1 MPGRARALISSVI
14 TEEKSS
20 VVPGS
25 KPSSVHKLAQPLEPP
40 LPQVYMILKI
50 KKNILIFFFSGS
62 LGIRV
67 SNKINNPG
75 LETHSKEQ

>member
-50 KKNILIFFFSGS
+50 KKILIFFFFSGS
-62 LGIRV
+62 PGIRV

>member
-50 KKNILIFFFSGS
+50 KKNINLFFFSGS
-62 LGIRV
+62 PGIRV

>member
-40 LPQVYMILKI
+40 LPQVYIILKI
-50 KKNILIFFFSGS
+50 KKNINLFFFQD
-62 LGIRV
+62 
-67 SNKINNPG
+67 P
-75 LETHSKEQ
+75 LESELATRLTTRG